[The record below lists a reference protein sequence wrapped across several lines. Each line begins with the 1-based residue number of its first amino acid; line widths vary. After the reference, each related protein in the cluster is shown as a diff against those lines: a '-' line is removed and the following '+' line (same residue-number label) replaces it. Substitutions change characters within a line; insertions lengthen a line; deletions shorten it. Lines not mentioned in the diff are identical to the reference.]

1 MKQKRAA
8 MEMSV
13 GTMVTIV
20 LLVTVLILG
29 LTLVRGIFRGATDS
43 IDSINEQVKSEID
56 NLFNTAQKEIV
67 VSLGAKQTANVKR
80 GTQNFGFV
88 FGYYP
93 DDPTEL
99 MNDKCYYNIEASDT
113 GQYCSRITGWDKD
126 KVKDWIISGTNRVS
140 FDRLEK
146 DTGYALVTLSI
157 PEGIPTCEQKFY
169 LEVTCPGST
178 SSKSFFQINVIK
190 KGIF

>member
-1 MKQKRAA
+1 
-8 MEMSV
+8 MSV

-29 LTLVRGIFRGATDS
+29 LTLVRGIFSGATDS

-56 NLFNTAQKEIV
+56 NLFNTEQKEIV
-67 VSLGAKQTANVKR
+67 VSLGAKQSANVKR

-88 FGYYP
+88 FAYYP
-93 DDPTEL
+93 DDPTDL

-113 GQYCSRITGWDKD
+113 GEYCSKMSGWNVN
-126 KVKDWIISGTNRVS
+126 KVEDWIVSGTNKVN

-157 PEGIPTCEQKFY
+157 PESIPTCEQKFY
-169 LEVTCPGST
+169 LEINCPGST
-178 SSKSFFQINVIK
+178 PSKSFFQINVIK